1 MNTNVVSSCVDCVCV
16 CVCACVCVCVCFSC
30 GRAGVAICA
39 SWSTGTRGGRELGCQ
54 ETPYEPWCVCACM
67 YVSMYVFVCVVCVRE
82 KCVMSHDVRASAY
95 VYRVCVLAYVCVS
108 TCAFVCVSVCLCLC
122 LSLSVSVPLSEQGT

>member
-1 MNTNVVSSCVDCVCV
+1 MLIVCVCVCVRVCV
-16 CVCACVCVCVCFSC
+16 CVCASVAAEQVLQSAP
-30 GRAGVAICA
+30 AGAQ
-39 SWSTGTRGGRELGCQ
+39 GQGGDVNWGVKRRHMSPGV
-54 ETPYEPWCVCACM
+54 CVCACM